1 MTVVGGMQ
9 AIGKQWWSGDPAQ
22 RYWMELVNVAEWGT
36 ELVAPD
42 EPRHALMYDV
52 NIGDIVFHWVGKN
65 NPLKLKSGMY
75 GASVVAGELI
85 PNAGEW
91 EGAPANTIEL
101 TGYTAFEK
109 PRLLPD
115 LREFETEILAL
126 LANLK
131 SAGNTTVHFPFS
143 KHKTAGLKPNQRY
156 LTKLPAQ
163 LLDIVPIL
171 RPDSDWG
178 GLVDPVIIP
187 PIDPSVPEF
196 RRRYSGIC
204 MDPVLRKAIEVA
216 AVDQASSHYRGL
228 GYEVKDVGLTHSYD
242 LLATRGVEVRHIE
255 VKGSQAHIEKI
266 QLTRNEVNHANLFE
280 NTDLVLVS
288 DIQWTRQEDGGI
300 LTEPGLMQLIPSWRP
315 SPENLKPTTFEYF
328 LD

>member
-1 MTVVGGMQ
+1 MAGGMQ
-9 AIGKQWWSGDPAQ
+9 AVGKQWWSGDHAQ
-22 RYWMELVNVAEWGT
+22 RYWMELVNVANWGS
-36 ELVAPD
+36 ELIAPD

-52 NIGDIVFHWVGKN
+52 NVGDVIFHWVGKN

-75 GASVVAGELI
+75 GTSVVAGPLN
-85 PNAGEW
+85 PHAGEW

-109 PRLLPD
+109 PRLLTELRHFEPD
-115 LREFETEILAL
+115 ILTL
-126 LANLK
+126 LSEL
-131 SAGNTTVHFPFS
+131 SASGTGAVHFPFS

-163 LLDIVPIL
+163 MLEIVPSL
-171 RPDSDWG
+171 RPESDWG
-178 GLVDPVIIP
+178 GMDEPVITP
-187 PIDPSVPEF
+187 PIDPGIPDY

-204 MDPVLRKAIEVA
+204 MDPVLRKAIEMA
-216 AVDQASSHYRGL
+216 AVDQATEHYVGL

-242 LLATRGVEVRHIE
+242 LEAIRGDEVRHIE

-266 QLTRNEVNHANLFE
+266 QLTRNEVNHANTFK
-280 NTDLVLVS
+280 NTDLVLVAE
-288 DIQWTRQEDGGI
+288 IQWTRLEDGGI
-300 LTEPGLMQLIPSWRP
+300 LTESGLMQLMPNWRP